1 MLPEFNVWYNLYC
14 LDSPAGIV
22 EFPPQPAAV
31 TPPPPAIVTIPDVN
45 QPSTSGATSATI
57 SGRTHYQRNAAPV
70 AIGGLVVDL
79 GLQREI
85 LDSIR
90 TANAPDNSPTRHA
103 TGTVNDFAANIK
115 YEVVMRRNLG
125 QAANTHSPFRFQLH
139 PGKNA
144 IPL

>member
-31 TPPPPAIVTIPDVN
+31 TSPQPAIVN
-45 QPSTSGATSATI
+45 QPSTGGATSAEI
-57 SGRTHYQRNAAPV
+57 EKYQELCRNFR
-70 AIGGLVVDL
+70 INH
-79 GLQREI
+79 
-85 LDSIR
+85 IR
-90 TANAPDNSPTRHA
+90 LRGTTGAGPPLMNPNAP
-103 TGTVNDFAANIK
+103 
-115 YEVVMRRNLG
+115 
-125 QAANTHSPFRFQLH
+125 PFSAPLH